1 MNFYFEDAGKTS
13 EFTTNE
19 DSEKNVIH
27 VESDTLAK
35 DWLKTHSNSFAGFVS
50 NNWLPKS
57 ETNVKVSNPFT
68 SEYYADVFLPSPE
81 VLENAANSSSD
92 GLNKWKSL
100 SASQRS
106 DFLLKIATNIEK
118 HADLFAL
125 VECITSGKTLHRTK
139 TIDVPN
145 FIQSFKYYASWAYA
159 EEKKI
164 GCTET
169 GVICVIAE
177 EYNEPSLSV
186 SWRISSVLAAG
197 NVILLLVNAV
207 TCFSAF
213 LLAELCKASGLPD
226 GVLNVLPINDNTLAF
241 FPNVNKVIFTGGFLR
256 SEKFTK
262 MAALQGIPCETTV
275 SRQPVVIVYENA
287 DLDSAVDGVLETLYY
302 SDTRSERSG
311 CKVLIQS
318 SVQKKF
324 MQLLEIKFADTYV
337 GVNISKSDLTCIVT
351 KEQKEKLVKDIEE
364 AKNHGVKVVE
374 GPNVN
379 SENELYRALLLSNV
393 PMTSNLLREPGGGP
407 IVIVVPFRTVK
418 ESISMFNHD
427 KIMRDASIW
436 SENLTLALEVV
447 HQLKAGTVWV
457 NSQIFFDASAVYGG
471 VGSLEGGNEAFMQ
484 HLDFGISEFKKYSKE
499 EAEQEIANY
508 GKELPPVIS
517 IKSDT
522 KIKQSYE
529 SFVGGS
535 YKSGNTYT
543 VLSDHKQ
550 APYAYVTS
558 CSTSDVKEAISN
570 ATAAQPKWESLNK
583 YKRFE
588 ILRKAATM
596 LSGKREEFAAILHDL
611 IGEKL
616 DICKE
621 EIDKSVACLHHWAI
635 HVATSCGEIVDTLL
649 YGRVLKD
656 RCPLGVIG
664 IQSPDKFPLLSFL
677 SLVSSAIALGNAV
690 VVIPSENC
698 PIPAL
703 KMCEIFKSAGVPNGI
718 VNVITGGRSYLTRQ
732 LTLNKNI
739 NAVWFGVDGAA
750 FIYHSYDVRPK
761 RTLNCKN
768 IWKLETKKN
777 FKLILESTWIKTTY
791 MPMGTI
797 FSN

>member
-1 MNFYFEDAGKTS
+1 MNFYFEDSGKTS

-19 DSEKNVIH
+19 NSGKNIP
-27 VESDTLAK
+27 VESDALAK

-57 ETNVKVSNPFT
+57 EASVKVSNPFT
-68 SEYYADVFLPSPE
+68 SEYYADVFLPSVE
-81 VLENAANSSSD
+81 VLENAANSSFD

-106 DFLLKIATNIEK
+106 DYLLKIATNIEK

-125 VECITSGKTLHRTK
+125 VECITSGKTLYRTE
-139 TIDVPN
+139 TRDVPN

-164 GCTET
+164 GCAET
-169 GVICVIAE
+169 DLRLFFGSITNFKE
-177 EYNEPSLSV
+177 
-186 SWRISSVLAAG
+186 
-197 NVILLLVNAV
+197 
-207 TCFSAF
+207 
-213 LLAELCKASGLPD
+213 LPD
-226 GVLNVLPINDNTLAF
+226 GVLNVLPINDNTLTC

-275 SRQPVVIVYENA
+275 SRQPVVIIYENA
-287 DLDSAVDGVLETLYY
+287 DLDSAVDGVLETFYY

-311 CKVLIQS
+311 CKVLVQS
-318 SVQKKF
+318 SVQKKI

-337 GVNISKSDLTCIVT
+337 GVNISKSDMTCIVT

-374 GPNVN
+374 GPDVN
-379 SENELYRALLLSNV
+379 SENELHRAVLLSNV
-393 PMTSNLLREPGGGP
+393 PMTSNLLCEPLGGP

-427 KIMRDASIW
+427 KIMRDVSIW

-457 NSQIFFDASAVYGG
+457 NSEIFFDASAVYGG
-471 VGSLEGGNEAFMQ
+471 MGSLDGGNEAFMQ

-508 GKELPPVIS
+508 GKELPPGIS

-522 KIKQSYE
+522 KIKQSCE
-529 SFVGGS
+529 SFIGGS

-543 VLSDHKQ
+543 ILSDHKQ
-550 APYAYVTS
+550 APYAYVTR
-558 CSTSDVKEAISN
+558 CSTSDVREAISN
-570 ATAAQPKWESLNK
+570 AIAAQPKWESLNK

-596 LSGKREEFAAILHDL
+596 LSGKKDEFAAILHDL
-611 IGEKL
+611 IGEEL
-616 DICKE
+616 DVCKE
-621 EIDKSVACLHHWAI
+621 EVDKSVACLHHWAI

-703 KMCEIFKSAGVPNGI
+703 KMCEIFKSAGVPSNI

-739 NAVWFGVDGAA
+739 NAIWFGVDGAA
-750 FIYHSYDVRPK
+750 FIYHSCDVRPQ
-761 RTLNCKN
+761 RIFNCKN
-768 IWKLETKKN
+768 IWKLETEKN